1 MTKCLSA
8 ERGALAVAF
17 VSGYFEGQFG
27 FDSLGLTD
35 YALVL
40 QF

>member
-1 MTKCLSA
+1 MTKCLYA
-8 ERGALAVAF
+8 ELGALAVVI
-17 VSGYFEGQFG
+17 VSGYFGGQFG

-35 YALVL
+35 YTLVL